1 MSVALYYFSFLI
13 SSILII
19 LVGIPLLLLIFWILD
34 KRVLNGKFKLRWR
47 ILASIVL
54 PLVLV
59 AFSYAYDYYAPYFSS
74 SQLNK
79 HLKEDLKIGVDLPS
93 YKIIDFKRFSPGGD
107 DFEEDF
113 ILSFKNDEILYLSSQ
128 LDSLCQNDNRWSKSD
143 STYVFKK
150 DNFDENNQMIDEVV
164 EKLIIQPSE
173 KMAKYVYLV
182 I

>member
-34 KRVLNGKFKLRWR
+34 KRVLNGKCKLRWR

-79 HLKEDLKIGVDLPS
+79 HLKEDL
-93 YKIIDFKRFSPGGD
+93 R
-107 DFEEDF
+107 
-113 ILSFKNDEILYLSSQ
+113 
-128 LDSLCQNDNRWSKSD
+128 
-143 STYVFKK
+143 
-150 DNFDENNQMIDEVV
+150 
-164 EKLIIQPSE
+164 
-173 KMAKYVYLV
+173 
-182 I
+182 